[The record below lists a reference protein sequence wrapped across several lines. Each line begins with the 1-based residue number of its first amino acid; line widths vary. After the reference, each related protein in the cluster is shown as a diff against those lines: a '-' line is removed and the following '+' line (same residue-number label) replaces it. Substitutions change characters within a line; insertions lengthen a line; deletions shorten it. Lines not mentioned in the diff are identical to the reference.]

1 MKNVEKHQVE
11 NNSGLE
17 SNDPELNTVRILREF
32 ILFSYAYSYLTEDV
46 LCINKCVS
54 HLHT

>member
-32 ILFSYAYSYLTEDV
+32 ILFSYAYSYLAEDV